1 MRSISK
7 AIIAMRRINLKG
19 SEVAGQSVIV
29 AIKEDGAEFGESGD
43 IQVLWLGS
51 DVAVESAEGA
61 MTAGRLIGLAP
72 DGELPLETPSGE
84 IVTLDRG
91 SLIKAAP
98 APHAAAAA
106 PRN

>member
-1 MRSISK
+1 M
-7 AIIAMRRINLKG
+7 AI
-19 SEVAGQSVIV
+19 
-29 AIKEDGAEFGESGD
+29 
-43 IQVLWLGS
+43 
-51 DVAVESAEGA
+51 ESAEGA

-72 DGELPLETPSGE
+72 DGELLLETPSGE

-98 APHAAAAA
+98 ALHAASAA

>member
-1 MRSISK
+1 MDPYELW
-7 AIIAMRRINLKG
+7 RRILRHLR
-19 SEVAGQSVIV
+19 EADPVRLTAFWR
-29 AIKEDGAEFGESGD
+29 AHL
-43 IQVLWLGS
+43 LWLGS
-51 DVAVESAEGA
+51 DVAIESAEGA

-72 DGELPLETPSGE
+72 DGELLLETPSGE

-98 APHAAAAA
+98 ALHAASAA